1 MFNLSDQ
8 GGSLLSG
15 VLQVP
20 FYFTKL
26 VTLLVKLKK
35 RETDES
41 HDTKFI
47 SDHPNEIILK
57 LFEETT
63 YNYYMTLQVRWESY
77 YVLHCSRTSNIWG
90 NLSVFLANYLKCN
103 RHPAGPL
110 LFYNFS
116 DIPLT
121 NLHTKSMSLHAISHL
136 HNHSQ
141 HFLYLLTL
149 HALFNITYHP
159 LN

>member
-63 YNYYMTLQVRWESY
+63 HNYYMTLQVRWESY
-77 YVLHCSRTSNIWG
+77 YVLHCSTTSNIWG
-90 NLSVFLANYLKCN
+90 NLSVFLANYLQCN
-103 RHPAGPL
+103 RHSAL
-110 LFYNFS
+110 LHCFQFKW
-116 DIPLT
+116 
-121 NLHTKSMSLHAISHL
+121 HTTHKFAYQIHVFACH
-136 HNHSQ
+136 
-141 HFLYLLTL
+141 LTL
-149 HALFNITYHP
+149 A
-159 LN
+159 